1 MPRDDLEKLLG
12 GYATN
17 TLTDEE
23 RKALFEA
30 ALTDQALFNTL
41 ADEQALKE
49 LLDDPRSRRH
59 LLAALEAK
67 EKKKAWFQQPWSWAL
82 AGSLAA
88 GVLAVTL
95 VVREA
100 SLPPL
105 GQPERLEV
113 SKQQAVSEPAPA
125 AAPQA
130 DSISPR
136 AQKRNETNDRSAP
149 AATTKPPLKPD
160 VRAKAPVPAQAKR
173 EEAPPAAETPPPEK
187 DAPLTTPTPPGRVS
201 ASVPTQPLSKEQQPV
216 QGSVE
221 QLQGEQHAR
230 ALFYAAAEP
239 ARTVVVPKTAPEE
252 TPGTKQ
258 SDQGVSGFL
267 GKERKATT
275 SDALARKALM
285 PLGLRYSVAKQRLTI
300 EANDNAYLYVLGRN
314 TAGALMPL
322 FPGKGTGAEIA
333 RIEKW
338 RRYTVEAPSDV
349 TQVTI
354 ALFRHARPDLQGA
367 PVSPPSATTPLLVE
381 KAEEAAPTQE
391 SERAVYVV
399 APRSD
404 PSAGIVFETTLASR

>member
-1 MPRDDLEKLLG
+1 MMPRDDLEKLLG

-17 TLTDEE
+17 TLTGAE

-30 ALTDQALFNTL
+30 ALTDQALFSAL
-41 ADEQALKE
+41 ADEQALKD

-59 LLAALEAK
+59 LLAALEAM

-113 SKQQAVSEPAPA
+113 SKQQAVSEPVPA

-130 DSISPR
+130 DNTSPR
-136 AQKRNETNDRSAP
+136 VQKKSETKER
-149 AATTKPPLKPD
+149 
-160 VRAKAPVPAQAKR
+160 R
-173 EEAPPAAETPPPEK
+173 E

-201 ASVPTQPLSKEQQPV
+201 ASVPTKPLSKEQQPV
-216 QGSVE
+216 QGYVE

-230 ALFYAAAEP
+230 ALFYSAAEP

-258 SDQGVSGFL
+258 SDQEASGFL
-267 GKERKATT
+267 SKERKATT

-300 EANDNAYLYVLGRN
+300 EANDNSYLYVLGRN
-314 TAGALMPL
+314 AAGALMPL
-322 FPGKGTGAEIA
+322 FPSKGTGAETA

-354 ALFRHARPDLQGA
+354 ALFRHARPALQGA
-367 PVSPPSATTPLLVE
+367 TVSPPSATTPLLVE
-381 KAEEAAPTQE
+381 KAEESGPTQE

-404 PSAGIVFETTLASR
+404 PSAGIVFETTLASP